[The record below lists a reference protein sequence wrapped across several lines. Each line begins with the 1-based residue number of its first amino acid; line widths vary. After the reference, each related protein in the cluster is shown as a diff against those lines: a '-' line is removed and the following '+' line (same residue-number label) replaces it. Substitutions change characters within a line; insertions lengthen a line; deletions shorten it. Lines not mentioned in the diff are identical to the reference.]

1 MKDETIIQQGDI
13 RFLSKITASCTHE
26 VRNALAIISELSGLI
41 EDELR
46 FGKSDNPFSKKE
58 LESFAAT
65 LKEQTGRA
73 NQILLKLNHFA
84 HSAEETG
91 LTLLDLG
98 TMINNMI
105 FFSNRMAGLKRITL
119 KTAFSPEPLSLKSYP
134 FKLQHAIFLCIQ
146 KAIELSVMRGQVTI
160 TFNKFTNG
168 VEVSVIVDSATVQD
182 KSETINEI
190 SLPPELAVQPGS
202 KISISHLQNNSLAI
216 NLTVPFSP
224 E

>member
-1 MKDETIIQQGDI
+1 MKEETIIQQRDI
-13 RFLSKITASCTHE
+13 KFLSKITASCTHE
-26 VRNALAIISELSGLI
+26 IRNALAIISELSGLI

-46 FGKSDNPFSKKE
+46 FGQGDNPFSKKE
-58 LESFAAT
+58 LASFADT

-73 NQILLKLNHFA
+73 NQILLKLNLFA

-91 LTLLDLG
+91 LTSLDLG
-98 TMINNMI
+98 TMINNI
-105 FFSNRMAGLKRITL
+105 VFFSNRMAGLKRITL

-160 TFNKFTNG
+160 TFNKLTNG
-168 VEVSVIVDSATVQD
+168 AEISVIVDSATGQAN
-182 KSETINEI
+182 SEAIQKL
-190 SLPPELAVQPGS
+190 SLPSELAVLCS
-202 KISISHLQNNSLAI
+202 KVSISYLQNNSLII